1 MYKTSEIERKSY
13 VILEVIH
20 DRLHT
25 RNSDRPFFYETENHN
40 STTQSQHNLANIAN
54 NRETNELQTAANS
67 IQQKSTILT
76 NDSLKVDFSL
86 FCENQLSPPGY
97 TA

>member
-40 STTQSQHNLANIAN
+40 STTQSHHNLANIAN

-76 NDSLKVDFSL
+76 HDSLKVDFSL
-86 FCENQLSPPGY
+86 FCENQLSPPGL
-97 TA
+97 